1 METAKAAAVLACA
14 SESAR
19 RVTGNGVTFHAGLAH
34 INALTEILCI
44 KIRVSPGNASTLL
57 IRVLNLL
64 RARRKADAESYCRQ
78 STEASH
84 LHGAGSPVPDH

>member
-1 METAKAAAVLACA
+1 METVRAAAVLACA
-14 SESAR
+14 SEPAR

-44 KIRVSPGNASTLL
+44 KTRISPGNASTLL

-78 STEASH
+78 NTEASH
-84 LHGAGSPVPDH
+84 LHGARSPVPDY